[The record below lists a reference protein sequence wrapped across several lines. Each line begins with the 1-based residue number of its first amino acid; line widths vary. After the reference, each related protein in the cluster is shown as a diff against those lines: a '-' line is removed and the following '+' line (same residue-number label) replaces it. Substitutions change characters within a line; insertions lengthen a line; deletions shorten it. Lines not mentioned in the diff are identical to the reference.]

1 LALAGQNFGAVK
13 QGRVNLD
20 PNGPPSTG
28 DAKNL
33 NLFSKKRQLK
43 HAANEEYHSKLK
55 KVNTD
60 NLAIILGTK
69 RNLYDLAME
78 QHQTKQERINANRVY
93 AGL

>member
-13 QGRVNLD
+13 QDRANMD
-20 PNGPPSTG
+20 PDRPPSTRN
-28 DAKNL
+28 AKNL

-43 HAANEEYHSKLK
+43 HAANEEYVRKLK

-78 QHQTKQERINANRVY
+78 QHQTKQERIKANEVY